1 MSQILLQ
8 PANAMITLENVNK
21 WYGQFHVLKNINL
34 TVQPGERIVL
44 CGPSGSGKST
54 TIRCINH
61 LEEHQ
66 QGRIVVDGIELN
78 EDIRNIERVRQ
89 EVGMV
94 FQHFNLFPHLTVL
107 ENITLGPRKMRK
119 MPTAETNALAEKLLR
134 QVGLS
139 DKRDAYPSQLSGG
152 QKQRI
157 AIARTLAMEPD
168 VILFDE
174 PTSALDPEMVGGEV
188 LEVMKD
194 LAKDGMMMIIV
205 THEMGFAREVA
216 SKVVFM
222 ADGIIQESG
231 TPEMLFDHPQS
242 ERLVNFLGKVL
253 KTIAGVLSILV
264 GGGLCFL
271 RMSRMD

>member
-94 FQHFNLFPHLTVL
+94 FQHFNLFPHMTCRD
-107 ENITLGPRKMRK
+107 NITYAPIKVKKENKADVQKR
-119 MPTAETNALAEKLLR
+119 AEELLR
-134 QVGLS
+134 MVGLS
-139 DKRDAYPSQLSGG
+139 NKADVYPAQISGG

-157 AIARTLAMEPD
+157 AIARALAMEPD
-168 VILFDE
+168 LMLFDE
-174 PTSALDPEMVGGEV
+174 PTSALDPEITGEV
-188 LEVMKD
+188 LTVMKK
-194 LAKDGMMMIIV
+194 LAESHTTMIVV
-205 THEMGFAREVA
+205 THEMGFAKEVA
-216 SKVVFM
+216 DRVLFM
-222 ADGIIQESG
+222 DNGVIVEEG
-231 TPEMLFDHPQS
+231 TPQEIFDNPKSDRLISFLSSML
-242 ERLVNFLGKVL
+242 R
-253 KTIAGVLSILV
+253 A
-264 GGGLCFL
+264 
-271 RMSRMD
+271 